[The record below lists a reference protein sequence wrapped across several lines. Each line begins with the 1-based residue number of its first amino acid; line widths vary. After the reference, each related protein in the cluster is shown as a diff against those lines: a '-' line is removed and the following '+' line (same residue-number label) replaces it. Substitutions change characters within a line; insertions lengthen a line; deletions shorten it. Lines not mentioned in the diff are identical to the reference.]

1 MLASTQLEFAE
12 VENEPIFP
20 PSIESNSESKE
31 VSEDKVTEPYDIHD
45 LFAEA
50 GKSISEKLEDIEDE
64 SGKRSS
70 TVVTT
75 DESAR

>member
-20 PSIESNSESKE
+20 PSIESSSESEK

-45 LFAEA
+45 LFAES
-50 GKSISEKLEDIEDE
+50 GKSISEKLEAIEDE
-64 SGKRSS
+64 SATSS
-70 TVVTT
+70 LTLVTT
-75 DESAR
+75 DESDR

>member
-20 PSIESNSESKE
+20 PSIESNSESEE

-50 GKSISEKLEDIEDE
+50 GKSITEKLVDIEDE
-64 SGKRSS
+64 SAKSS
-70 TVVTT
+70 LTLVTT
-75 DESAR
+75 DESDR

>member
-20 PSIESNSESKE
+20 PSIESSSESEK

-50 GKSISEKLEDIEDE
+50 GKSISEKLEAIEDE
-64 SGKRSS
+64 SATSS
-70 TVVTT
+70 LTLVTT
-75 DESAR
+75 DESDR